1 MKLDDITE
9 RVKKISKETMAEV
22 QKMNEVR
29 GLNSQ
34 ISAEK
39 KKIREMYTE
48 MGKKLYDCY
57 KEEPLEG
64 FESDFHS
71 LNQAFGMIEEL
82 QGLIRAAKGVVLCPN
97 CRMEVGVMERFCSNC
112 GCKMPEEYRIGMEE
126 EPAAPE
132 AVTGEVSEEVPEAVT
147 GKAAEEVSEAATGEA
162 AEEVSEAVTGEA
174 AEEVSEA
181 AIGGAYGNG
190 SEAMTGDAAGETSE
204 SVTGDAAEET
214 SEVAP
219 GEMPEEVSETVT
231 EVVPEEESAG
241 NDDSSEETADGTE
254 AAVDAPKTCE
264 MSEAGCDA
272 TETDEAADN
281 AMEEPVSQ
289 EGI

>member
-1 MKLDDITE
+1 MKIDDITE

-34 ISAEK
+34 IGAEK

-48 MGKKLYDCY
+48 MGKKLYDRY

-97 CRMEVGVMERFCSNC
+97 CRMEVGVTERFCSNC

-132 AVTGEVSEEVPEAVT
+132 AVTGEAAGEVSESAPGEP
-147 GKAAEEVSEAATGEA
+147 AEEASEAATGEA
-162 AEEVSEAVTGEA
+162 AEEVSEPA
-174 AEEVSEA
+174 
-181 AIGGAYGNG
+181 
-190 SEAMTGDAAGETSE
+190 
-204 SVTGDAAEET
+204 
-214 SEVAP
+214 
-219 GEMPEEVSETVT
+219 T

-241 NDDSSEETADGTE
+241 NGESAN
-254 AAVDAPKTCE
+254 P
-264 MSEAGCDA
+264 
-272 TETDEAADN
+272 
-281 AMEEPVSQ
+281 
-289 EGI
+289 EGN